1 MKKILVTGC
10 SGYIGQHLCKVLEKE
25 YVVGMDRIFVP
36 VMAEKFV
43 MQDITSGFDHYDHYD
58 TVIHLAALV
67 NVGQSMI
74 APMEYYKTN
83 VTGTLKVLENISFD
97 NFIFASTGVAEN
109 PCSPYAL
116 SKANVEALI
125 RQYCIMNN
133 KDYTIFRFYNVTGS
147 AGYGPTNWDGLFYNL
162 MKARETGEFNLY
174 GNDYDTI
181 DGTAERDYV
190 HVLEVCNAIKMAV
203 QRPSNLLVENLG
215 TGTGHTVQQIVDKF
229 KQVNGCDFKV
239 NHLPRRYGD
248 MAKSVLKN
256 VSPYM
261 QKSFTIE
268 EMLKVPK

>member
-1 MKKILVTGC
+1 
-10 SGYIGQHLCKVLEKE
+10 
-25 YVVGMDRIFVP
+25 
-36 VMAEKFV
+36 
-43 MQDITSGFDHYDHYD
+43 
-58 TVIHLAALV
+58 
-67 NVGQSMI
+67 
-74 APMEYYKTN
+74 
-83 VTGTLKVLENISFD
+83 
-97 NFIFASTGVAEN
+97 
-109 PCSPYAL
+109 
-116 SKANVEALI
+116 
-125 RQYCIMNN
+125 
-133 KDYTIFRFYNVTGS
+133 
-147 AGYGPTNWDGLFYNL
+147 

-229 KQVNGCDFKV
+229 KLVNDCDFKV
-239 NHLPRRYGD
+239 NYLPRRYGD

-268 EMLKVPK
+268 EMLRVPQ

>member
-1 MKKILVTGC
+1 
-10 SGYIGQHLCKVLEKE
+10 
-25 YVVGMDRIFVP
+25 
-36 VMAEKFV
+36 MAEKFV

-229 KQVNGCDFKV
+229 KLVNGCDFKV

>member
-1 MKKILVTGC
+1 LM
-10 SGYIGQHLCKVLEKE
+10 
-25 YVVGMDRIFVP
+25 
-36 VMAEKFV
+36 
-43 MQDITSGFDHYDHYD
+43 
-58 TVIHLAALV
+58 
-67 NVGQSMI
+67 
-74 APMEYYKTN
+74 
-83 VTGTLKVLENISFD
+83 ENISFD
-97 NFIFASTGVAEN
+97 NFIFASTGAAEN

-147 AGYGPTNWDGLFYNL
+147 AGFKPTNWDGLLYNL

-229 KQVNGCDFKV
+229 KLANDCDFKV
-239 NHLPRRYGD
+239 NYLPRRYGD
-248 MAKSVLKN
+248 LAKSVLKN

-268 EMLKVPK
+268 EMLRVQK